1 MTYTVITEP
10 TGWSYIVGPDGYREG
25 PIRYRWEAD
34 EWAEE
39 MNAKVRPADTIK
51 HLRAMLRQHR
61 CKSDGAMT
69 VAECIDSG
77 RCGCSDKD

>member
-1 MTYTVITEP
+1 MTCPHDITERDVAV
-10 TGWSYIVGPDGYREG
+10 TADGMCPLCQAR
-25 PIRYRWEAD
+25 
-34 EWAEE
+34 
-39 MNAKVRPADTIK
+39 TIE